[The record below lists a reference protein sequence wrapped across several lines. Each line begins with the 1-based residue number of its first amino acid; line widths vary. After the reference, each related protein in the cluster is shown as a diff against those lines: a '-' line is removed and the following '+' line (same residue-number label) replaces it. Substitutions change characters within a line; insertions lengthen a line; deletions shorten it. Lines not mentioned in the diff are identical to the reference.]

1 MIIEPCPCCKEDREE
16 LHGKQ
21 KNFTTVS
28 LEFDMK
34 EKLFRVGCHRCWTFT
49 HWHSTQEA
57 ALANWNHFARGAE
70 NNDYIL

>member
-1 MIIEPCPCCKEDREE
+1 MPIEPCTCSKEDRKE

-34 EKLFRVGCHRCWTFT
+34 EKLFRVGCHRCWRFT
-49 HWHSTQEA
+49 NWYRTEQEA
-57 ALANWNHFARGAE
+57 LDEWNHLARGIE
-70 NNDYIL
+70 NNG